1 MAIKQKIGIV
11 TNNKMNK
18 TAVINVESVYLHPLY
33 YKTMTKTKKYLVHD
47 EYEESGIGDKI
58 LIQESRPLSKK
69 KRWVL
74 QKIY

>member
-1 MAIKQKIGIV
+1 MGIKQKFGIV
-11 TNNKMNK
+11 ISNKMNK
-18 TAVINVESVYLHPLY
+18 TAVIKVESIYLHPLY
-33 YKTMTKTKKYLVHD
+33 YKIMTKTKKYLVHD
-47 EYEESGIGDKI
+47 ECDESSIGDSV